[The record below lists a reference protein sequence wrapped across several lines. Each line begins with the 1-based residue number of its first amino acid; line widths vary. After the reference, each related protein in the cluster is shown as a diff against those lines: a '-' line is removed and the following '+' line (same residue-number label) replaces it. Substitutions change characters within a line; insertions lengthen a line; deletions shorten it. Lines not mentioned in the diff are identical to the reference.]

1 MSTEVLRTYALR
13 EQAMQQLRSGL
24 ADIIRDMERY
34 RNADRADTDL
44 AGVVSINAGDE
55 DAPDMDLLMQIF
67 EDDPNDYLGE
77 TVDQSHVE
85 LNAPPEIEADTEGE
99 IWPIATK
106 RFR

>member
-1 MSTEVLRTYALR
+1 MYALR

-24 ADIIRDMERY
+24 ADIIRDMER
-34 RNADRADTDL
+34 DIEMQIGQTLGDL

-85 LNAPPEIEADTEGE
+85 SNAPPEIEADTEE
-99 IWPIATK
+99 KCVPYATK